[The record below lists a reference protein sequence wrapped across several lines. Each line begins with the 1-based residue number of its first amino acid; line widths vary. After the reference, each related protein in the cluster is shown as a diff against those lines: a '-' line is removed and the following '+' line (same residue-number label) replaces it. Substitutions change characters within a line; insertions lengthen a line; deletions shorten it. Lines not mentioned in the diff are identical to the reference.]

1 MNGIE
6 KITAKILQDA
16 QAEVERMERETQ
28 EKAAEIAAQARRQ
41 AEKETAEIL
50 ARGKKAADERLERLS
65 SASQMEKRKLE
76 LAAKQ
81 EVVGEAFELAL
92 EKLCSMADK
101 ELIALLSTM
110 AVEASTTGREE
121 LIFSVPDRA
130 RIGKQVVMAA
140 NEALP
145 QGGMLTLSQQT
156 RPIKGGFILL
166 DKDIE
171 TNCTFETLVRMQ
183 RESLERAVAAV
194 LFD

>member
-16 QAEVERMERETQ
+16 QQEVERMERETD
-28 EKAAEIAAQARRQ
+28 EKVAEIAAQARRQ
-41 AEKETAEIL
+41 AEKESGEIL

-76 LAAKQ
+76 LAARQ
-81 EVVGEAFELAL
+81 EVVGEAFDLAL

-101 ELIALLSTM
+101 ELIALLSAM
-110 AVEASTTGREE
+110 AVEASATGREE

-183 RESLERAVAAV
+183 RESLERAVAGV